1 MVTVTLTTFPDK
13 PDTLMFEGYG
23 LAGPLS
29 GMVIVVEL
37 VKLVGEQVGVVEG
50 VPVGVAVAVAVT
62 VAVGVALAVAVAVAV
77 GVVLVRLL
85 ALASEFRTASGC
97 SFARQ

>member
-13 PDTLMFEGYG
+13 PDTLMFEGYR

-37 VKLVGEQVGVVEG
+37 VNAPGGHVGVAEG
-50 VPVGVAVAVAVT
+50 VPVGVAVAGAVGVGVAVAGA
-62 VAVGVALAVAVAVAV
+62 VAVGVALGEAV
-77 GVVLVRLL
+77 GVGVGDVHGVRM
-85 ALASEFRTASGC
+85 
-97 SFARQ
+97 